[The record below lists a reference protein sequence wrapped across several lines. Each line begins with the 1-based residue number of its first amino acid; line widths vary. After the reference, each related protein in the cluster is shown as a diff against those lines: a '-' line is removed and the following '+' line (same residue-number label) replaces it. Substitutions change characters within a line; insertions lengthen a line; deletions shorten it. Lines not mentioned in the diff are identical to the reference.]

1 MPTTLWIYIARQFAL
16 WFAGAVAVSA
26 VLVILIDMMELVRRA
41 ASRPEVTMDI
51 IAAMSLLHLP
61 HILEIALPF
70 AMLFASMA
78 ALWRLSRYQ
87 ELTVARASGLSVWHL
102 LLPGLAV
109 AFMLGV
115 AKVVAFNPLAA
126 ASLGIFEDMEVRH
139 FNKRPNNPL
148 LSGAGLWL
156 KDYSGDYDL
165 IIHGEGVDSQ
175 NRLLRGVTVFQF
187 LERDRFNARLDAE
200 TAALVDGEWRLEN
213 VQIVGPGTPGSAVD
227 RMVLATKLDWAS
239 MVENVS
245 NPRSM
250 PIWKLPGFIEKIE
263 AAGFSAAAH
272 RVHFHN
278 TLASPLLL
286 CAMVVIAAGFAI
298 RPPRRGGLFALV
310 SMCALAGI
318 AFYIVSQVFLRLG
331 QSGQIPAIL
340 AAWAPTAC
348 VLMLGA
354 TWLLYT
360 EDG

>member
-1 MPTTLWIYIARQFAL
+1 
-16 WFAGAVAVSA
+16 
-26 VLVILIDMMELVRRA
+26 
-41 ASRPEVTMDI
+41 
-51 IAAMSLLHLP
+51 
-61 HILEIALPF
+61 
-70 AMLFASMA
+70 MLFASMA

-109 AFMLGV
+109 AFTLGV
-115 AKVVAFNPLAA
+115 VKVIAFNPLAA
-126 ASLGIFEDMEVRH
+126 ASLAIFEDMEVRH

-148 LSGAGLWL
+148 LSGKGLWL

-165 IIHGEGVDSQ
+165 VIHGKAVDSSD
-175 NRLLRGVTVFQF
+175 RLLRGVTVFQF
-187 LERDRFNARLDAE
+187 QDRDQFNARLDAE
-200 TAALVDGEWRLEN
+200 TARLSGGEWRLQN
-213 VQIVGPGTPGSAVD
+213 VRIVRPGSAGSHADNVT
-227 RMVLATKLDWAS
+227 LATKLDWTS

-263 AAGFSAAAH
+263 AAGFSASAH
-272 RVHFHN
+272 RVHFHS
-278 TLASPLLL
+278 TAASPLLL

-318 AFYIVSQVFLRLG
+318 AFYIVSQIFLRLG